1 MASQGVFC
9 PCFVIQEG
17 DRSPLP
23 ESAPHSLPQ
32 PWQTGP
38 ASLLRSPG
46 PCSILTCITSGRGR
60 LPCDSKD
67 RAA

>member
-9 PCFVIQEG
+9 PCFMIQEG

-23 ESAPHSLPQ
+23 KSAPHSLPQ

-38 ASLLRSPG
+38 APLLRSPAGWGG
-46 PCSILTCITSGRGR
+46 PLLHPDVHHVWS
-60 LPCDSKD
+60 
-67 RAA
+67 RATAV